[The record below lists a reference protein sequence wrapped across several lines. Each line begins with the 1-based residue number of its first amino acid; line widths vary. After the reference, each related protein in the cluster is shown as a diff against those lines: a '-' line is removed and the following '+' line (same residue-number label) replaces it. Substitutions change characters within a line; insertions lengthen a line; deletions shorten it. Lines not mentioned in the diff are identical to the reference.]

1 MSKKDLMIRAAEI
14 IETAPGAI
22 TEKQA
27 MRQAA
32 MEFTGGDV
40 DVAIDLLLAAVG
52 SADDLR
58 KRTYEPPDQYSLIP
72 PTSHIAIRTPAGTEF
87 IHRNDATAGQMKQ
100 WTKEALQ
107 EFRGKV
113 RKFERFGEAMDE
125 ANLDD
130 TLNYMEQ
137 VRSIEQ
143 GKSADE

>member
-32 MEFTGGDV
+32 MEFTNGDV
-40 DVAIDLLLAAVG
+40 NVAIDLLIATVG
-52 SADDLR
+52 STDDLR

-107 EFRGKV
+107 ELNSKV
-113 RKFERFGEAMDE
+113 RKFKRFDAAMGEAG
-125 ANLDD
+125 LDD

-137 VRSIEQ
+137 IRAIEQ
-143 GKSADE
+143 KKATDE

>member
-40 DVAIDLLLAAVG
+40 NVAIDLLIATVG
-52 SADDLR
+52 STDDLR

-100 WTKEALQ
+100 WAKEALQ
-107 EFRGKV
+107 ELNGKV
-113 RKFERFGEAMDE
+113 RKFERFDKAMDE
-125 ANLDD
+125 AGLDD

-137 VRSIEQ
+137 VRSIGQ
-143 GKSADE
+143 KAATDE